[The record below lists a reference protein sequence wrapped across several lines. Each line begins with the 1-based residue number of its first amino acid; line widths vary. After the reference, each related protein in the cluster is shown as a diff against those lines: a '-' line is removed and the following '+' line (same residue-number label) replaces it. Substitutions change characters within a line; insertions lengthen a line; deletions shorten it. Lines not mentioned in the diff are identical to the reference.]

1 MLQTD
6 EKIVS
11 ILLKE
16 KVEKNNPL
24 LQHFKISYPNN
35 TIAQESNTIFIG
47 LADYESGNNGFDFDE
62 GTDLVDILVVTKK
75 RPNKMGKKTDKEIYD
90 ESKHIIKVVMLEI
103 RRILRLEENIAILGN
118 TPRFRNITP
127 EYNRNYVINRGH
139 MMLQLKVIDEFDDYD
154 EEFDRIC
161 NILLDDIIEE

>member
-47 LADYESGNNGFDFDE
+47 LADYESGNNGFDFD
-62 GTDLVDILVVTKK
+62 
-75 RPNKMGKKTDKEIYD
+75 
-90 ESKHIIKVVMLEI
+90 
-103 RRILRLEENIAILGN
+103 
-118 TPRFRNITP
+118 
-127 EYNRNYVINRGH
+127 
-139 MMLQLKVIDEFDDYD
+139 
-154 EEFDRIC
+154 
-161 NILLDDIIEE
+161 

>member
-24 LQHFKISYPNN
+24 LKHFKISYPNSN
-35 TIAQESNTIFIG
+35 IAQESNTIFVGI
-47 LADYESGNNGFDFDE
+47 ADYEMGDNGFDFDS

-75 RPNKMGKKTDKEIYD
+75 RPNKYNKKTDKEIYD
-90 ESKHIIKVVMLEI
+90 ESKHIIKMVLLEI
-103 RRILRLEENIAILGN
+103 RRILQLDENVEILGN
-118 TPRFRNITP
+118 MPRFRNITP

-139 MMLQLKVIDEFDDYD
+139 MMLQLKVIDEIGDYS
-154 EEFDRIC
+154 EQFKNVC
-161 NILLDDIIEE
+161 NILLDEIIED